1 VTSALEL
8 GRRLAA
14 GELDG
19 VALCE
24 EALER
29 ARAASTVFIAVSA
42 ERARREAA
50 ASAERLRL
58 GAPRGPLDGVPVAWK
73 DLLDVAGTPTTAASA
88 LRRDAPPAAAD
99 APVVARLAAAGMVC
113 VGKTNLSE
121 LAYSGLGLN
130 PHFGTP
136 PNPRGAGRV
145 PGGSSSGSASAV
157 AAGIVAC
164 AIGTDT
170 AGSIRVPAA
179 FCGIAGFKPS
189 AGRIDRSGLLPLAPT
204 LDSIGP
210 LATTVADLVA
220 VDAALRGAKPPA
232 AAPVEPLRL
241 VVPSGELVDDVD
253 PLVAARFAAALDA
266 LAEAGAAVERRPV
279 AALDAARALL
289 AEHGALVAHEAWRV
303 HAALLD
309 GPDAGAVDRRVLR
322 RLREGRALP
331 PAGYEALLR
340 ERPRVQAAL
349 AGELDGALAVLPTA
363 PHVAPEIAPLE
374 ADDDRFMAVNARTL
388 RATLATSFLD
398 MPGVSLPIDPAEH
411 GMPAG
416 LLVTGPGGDDDRVL
430 AAALGAELA
439 LR

>member
-1 VTSALEL
+1 VTE
-8 GRRLAA
+8 
-14 GELDG
+14 
-19 VALCE
+19 
-24 EALER
+24 ER
-29 ARAASTVFIAVSA
+29 AL
-42 ERARREAA
+42 REAA
-50 ASAERLRL
+50 ESAARLRA

-73 DLLDVAGTPTTAASA
+73 DLLDVAGTPTTAGSA
-88 LRRDAPPAAAD
+88 LRRDAGAATAD

-136 PNPRGAGRV
+136 PNPHGDGRA
-145 PGGSSSGSASAV
+145 PGGSSSGSAVAV
-157 AAGIVAC
+157 AAGVVPC

-189 AGRIDRSGLLPLAPT
+189 AERVDRTGLLPLAPS

-210 LATTVADLVA
+210 LAHSVADLIA
-220 VDAALRGAKPPA
+220 VDAALRGGEVA
-232 AAPVEPLRL
+232 ADRDEPLRL
-241 VVPSGELVDDVD
+241 VVPAGDLADDVD
-253 PLVAARFAAALDA
+253 PLVAAAFDAALDA
-266 LAEAGAAVERRPV
+266 LADAGAVVERRRL
-279 AALDAARALL
+279 AALEDARALL
-289 AEHGALVAHEAWRV
+289 AEHGGLVAHEAWRV

-309 GPDAGAVDRRVLR
+309 GPDAARLDRRVLR

-349 AGELDGALAVLPTA
+349 AAELGRAFAVLPTA

-374 ADDDRFMAVNARTL
+374 RDDDVFMAVNTRTL

-398 MPGVSLPIDPAEH
+398 MPGVSLPIGPAED
-411 GMPAG
+411 GLPAG
-416 LLVTGPGGDDDRVL
+416 LLLTGPSGADDRVL
-430 AAALGAELA
+430 AAALAAEA
-439 LR
+439 GLRAAAPAR